1 MEENNKNQFINYTP
15 HELNMIKIDADEN
28 VTTLVTFPASGL
40 IIRAKKNATVDRK
53 ITIDGHVFEIR
64 EVRFGKPML
73 VKSREDKDKGTPLPE
88 QQEGVTLLVSAIA
101 GAALKQAGR
110 TDFLIMD
117 DTKYD
122 GRTILGATGFSDMTL

>member
-1 MEENNKNQFINYTP
+1 MEKNKKNQFKNYTP
-15 HELNMIKIDADEN
+15 HELNMIEIDADEN

-40 IIRAKKNATVDRK
+40 IIRAKKNATVNRE

-73 VKSREDKDKGTPLPE
+73 VKSREDKNKGTPLPE

-101 GAALKQAGR
+101 GAALKEAGR

>member
-1 MEENNKNQFINYTP
+1 MENNTQFINYTP
-15 HELNMIKIDADEN
+15 HELNMIDGETKEQ
-28 VTTLVTFPASGL
+28 LVSFPPSGL
-40 IIRAKKNATVDRK
+40 IIRADKKATVDRE
-53 ITIDGHVFEIR
+53 ITIDGHEFEIR
-64 EVRFGKPML
+64 KVRFGEPML
-73 VKSREDKDKGTPLPE
+73 VKSREEKKGTPLPK

-122 GRTILGATGFSDMTL
+122 GRTILGATGVSDMTL